1 MKDKIVYDDLVFEKY
16 NPSDLVHS
24 ELILKLAKPTEYSA
38 FENWQEM
45 LRDSLDH
52 EHNDDTYA
60 YIVRLDS
67 KPIGICTVSFNMDN
81 SAIIYQK
88 LLAKHFNELA
98 RVVRDAMIDELALN
112 NIDRVATVI
121 DSNDEVAK
129 STLYSSGYTEEA
141 FTNIG
146 DSGYIQ
152 VTLYDRNVQKNM

>member
-1 MKDKIVYDDLVFEKY
+1 MKDKIVYDDLAFEKY

-24 ELILKLAKPTEYSA
+24 ELILKLAKPTEESA

-45 LRDSLDH
+45 LKDSLDH

-60 YIVRLDS
+60 YIVRLDD

-98 RVVRDAMIDELALN
+98 RIVRDTMIDELILN

-121 DSNDEVAK
+121 DANDEIAK
-129 STLYSSGYTEEA
+129 NALYCSRYTDEA

-146 DSGYIQ
+146 DSGYVQ
-152 VTLYDRNVQKNM
+152 VTLYDRNAQKNM